1 MSCESL
7 KNEQNPDIIEEK
19 ARLIYEDYIS
29 ILSPKEVNPRH
40 SFTLAYSLLLHFQ
53 VSLDSRVR
61 EVINKNMVEPSPHTF
76 DEAQLQIYTLMHRDS
91 YPRFINSQMYRR
103 LLRNEDVKTWLSTS
117 PTRFSFTL
125 LIFFFLSSRHI
136 PPCRRSIVACR
147 RGSSNQTKSSLDE
160 RKSNQMPTR
169 SSPLLNQS
177 ISIDVYFSTI
187 A

>member
-29 ILSPKEVNPRH
+29 ILSPKEVNFITFK
-40 SFTLAYSLLLHFQ
+40 SLYSIFESFQ

-91 YPRFINSQMYRR
+91 YPRFINSQFYRR
-103 LLRNEDVKTWLSTS
+103 LIRNEAEKT
-117 PTRFSFTL
+117 
-125 LIFFFLSSRHI
+125 
-136 PPCRRSIVACR
+136 
-147 RGSSNQTKSSLDE
+147 
-160 RKSNQMPTR
+160 
-169 SSPLLNQS
+169 
-177 ISIDVYFSTI
+177 
-187 A
+187 